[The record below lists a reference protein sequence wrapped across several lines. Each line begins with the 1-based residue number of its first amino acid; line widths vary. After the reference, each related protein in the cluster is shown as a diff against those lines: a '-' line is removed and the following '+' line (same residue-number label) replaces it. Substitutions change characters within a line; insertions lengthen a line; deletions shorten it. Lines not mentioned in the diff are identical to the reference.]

1 MKRLALITLLVASI
15 SGTALA
21 QLPKIPRPNR
31 EKATGD
37 LKGVKKAALDY
48 SSPYPP
54 SPVFESL
61 LNRLKVRPN
70 GDLIFDG
77 FLRFAFLPLH
87 EEGKSEKVS
96 YGNHPSQHSLTM
108 KIRKSTGEV
117 LENDYHFKA
126 YPESGSEVF
135 WTTQHTPLAK
145 VNGEG
150 DYTIEF
156 YIDDKLFY
164 KYPFKVKKE
173 ASSDPYSPQATYYS
187 EGAWND
193 YGFFTLEGTDRSV
206 SWNLFLNKSH
216 TVGDDNA
223 VKVKVQIL
231 KAGKVIA
238 ENDENLDLTRVANYS
253 WVPRKYVLAKPG
265 RLPFSIKDMSDGQYE
280 AIVTINGKKQIHPF
294 AVKGGEFQPSGRQ
307 DRSTDP
313 TRLIEGG
320 GTSWFYIRKNP
331 LYD

>member
-1 MKRLALITLLVASI
+1 MKKIALIVLVVASI
-15 SGTALA
+15 SETALA
-21 QLPKIPRPNR
+21 QFPKIPRPNR
-31 EKATGD
+31 EKATSD
-37 LKGVKKAALDY
+37 VKEMKKAELDY

-54 SPVFESL
+54 APVFESL
-61 LNRLKVRPN
+61 LNRLKVKPN
-70 GDLIFDG
+70 GDLLFDG
-77 FLRFAFLPLH
+77 YLRFAFLPLY
-87 EEGKSEKVS
+87 EKGKSEKVS
-96 YGNHPSQHSLTM
+96 YGNHPSQHKLTM
-108 KIRKSTGEV
+108 KIRKSTGDVEGDTYF
-117 LENDYHFKA
+117 LKA

-135 WTTQHTPLAK
+135 WSTHIPLAK

-173 ASSDPYSPQATYYS
+173 ASSDPYNPQATYYS

-193 YGFFTLEGTDRSV
+193 YGFFTLEGTDKLVR
-206 SWNLFLNKSH
+206 WNLFLNKSH
-216 TVGDDNA
+216 TVGDDDA
-223 VKVKVQIL
+223 VRVKVQIL

-253 WVPRKYVLAKPG
+253 WVPRKYVLTKPG
-265 RLPFSIKDMSDGQYE
+265 RLPFSIKDMADGQYE
-280 AIVTINGKKQIHPF
+280 VEVTINKKKQIHPF
-294 AVKGGEFQPSGRQ
+294 AVKAGEFQLMGRQ
-307 DRSTDP
+307 DRSTDA